1 MKKTVTTEDK
11 RVETIDRETELMR
24 RSVGA
29 GEQETSIDR
38 LFDAARSGTAEQR
51 KFFSG
56 RKAQELGVGLHNE
69 KIVWESG
76 LDD

>member
-1 MKKTVTTEDK
+1 MKST
-11 RVETIDRETELMR
+11 DREAELTR

-29 GEQETSIDR
+29 GEQETFIDR
-38 LFDAARSGTAEQR
+38 LFDAARSGTAEQH

-56 RKAQELGVGLHNE
+56 RKAEELGVGLHNE